1 MKGDKDLSVVI
12 LNKTDYLEQLE
23 NMVKEDIG
31 KGKYTLTKDNTIKD
45 PKNFKRFLKRNFKG
59 YNKLDDILPTSNQ
72 PARIYA
78 SAETRKFSPVD
89 RVDVNDS
96 KFQPIIDQIGTM
108 TYNAAK
114 VISDYLISL
123 CKNK

>member
-96 KFQPIIDQIGTM
+96 KFQPIIDQIGAM

>member
-1 MKGDKDLSVVI
+1 MKGDKYLSVVI